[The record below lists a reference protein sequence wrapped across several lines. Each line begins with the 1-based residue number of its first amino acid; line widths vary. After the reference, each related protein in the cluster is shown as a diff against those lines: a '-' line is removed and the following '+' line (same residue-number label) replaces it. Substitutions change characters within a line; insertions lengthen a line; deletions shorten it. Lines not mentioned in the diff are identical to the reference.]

1 MFYLSIGLAV
11 LLGILGA
18 IPLKAGAAYRFRGKT
33 MLAIEGFGLWA
44 CAVVGLLTGNIWLL
58 AGGALVGVGITQLP
72 NSHKRL
78 E

>member
-1 MFYLSIGLAV
+1 MFIFSVVLAAI
-11 LLGILGA
+11 LGVLGA

-44 CAVVGLLTGNIWLL
+44 AAVIGLVTGAVWLL
-58 AGGALVGVGITQLP
+58 VAATVVGVGITQLP